1 MNRFKSIATRIHN
14 AFSKINEAKDSRLS
28 NFNVKL
34 SKVNEETNNKKP
46 EKVEKAALKRYIIID
61 NHFLISQHDK
71 AILEAGKIHFNKNK
85 SNPILSRSN
94 CDLNMN
100 SKVNVTV
107 NAGLLPLSS
116 GIITMIDLCAE
127 SFNN

>member
-1 MNRFKSIATRIHN
+1 MNRFKLIATRIHN
-14 AFSKINEAKDSRLS
+14 AYSKINEANNRRLS

-34 SKVNEETNNKKP
+34 PKVSEETNNKKP

-61 NHFLISQHDK
+61 NHFLISQRDK
-71 AILEAGKIHFNKNK
+71 AIFEAGKVHFNKNK
-85 SNPILSRSN
+85 SAPILSRDN
-94 CDLNMN
+94 CDLNGK

-127 SFNN
+127 SINN